1 MTNILFQ
8 SSWISDVKDKLAN
21 RDMPKDVAS
30 AEELLKQHQDLRDEI
45 NANRDKWVIRTK
57 KSCLFPV
64 TLP

>member
-45 NANRDKWVIRTK
+45 NANRDK
-57 KSCLFPV
+57 
-64 TLP
+64 